1 MQAKDFQGEIFMT
14 MTMEEIQAA
23 MDAEVLGDTKPAEPT
38 EAELPEAQPA
48 GKLRLK
54 KRMPAPKPTV
64 QAEVV
69 PEKAPRA
76 ATKNARMT
84 PGAFRSAMSLVTILL
99 VLGAIVYFGWRFMRP
114 EKVEPIQAVTAAGV
128 PADTASRPAVP
139 ASRPAVPR
147 TAQPTMITRDAT
159 CPTCSGS
166 GKHRIPGSNLATS
179 VYGCPVC
186 GSKGTRTVKMAQG
199 QRLCSDC
206 RGMGRKGML
215 NDLFKTKR
223 RYKAIRCTKC
233 RGKGWM

>member
-1 MQAKDFQGEIFMT
+1 MT

-23 MDAEVLGDTKPAEPT
+23 MDAEAVGETKPAEPT
-38 EAELPEAQPA
+38 EAELPDAQPA

-54 KRMPAPKPTV
+54 KRMPAPELRMQP
-64 QAEVV
+64 EVV
-69 PEKAPRA
+69 PEQAPRA
-76 ATKNARMT
+76 TPRNTRRT
-84 PGAFRSAMSLVTILL
+84 PGAFRSAMSLMTILL

-114 EKVEPIQAVTAAGV
+114 EKVEPIQEVTAAV
-128 PADTASRPAVP
+128 IPAAPVSRPAAPRNTQP
-139 ASRPAVPR
+139 A
-147 TAQPTMITRDAT
+147 MITRDAT

-166 GKHRIPGSNLATS
+166 GKHRIPGSQLASS

-186 GSKGTRTVKMAQG
+186 GSKGTRTVRMAQG

-206 RGMGRKGML
+206 SGMGRKGML

-223 RYKAIRCTKC
+223 RYKAVRCTKC